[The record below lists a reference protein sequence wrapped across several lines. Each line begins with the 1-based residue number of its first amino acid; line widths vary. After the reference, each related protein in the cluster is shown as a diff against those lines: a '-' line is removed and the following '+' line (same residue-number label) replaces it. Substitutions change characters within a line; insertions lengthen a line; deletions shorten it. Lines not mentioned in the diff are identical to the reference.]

1 MLKTIEKYLL
11 TLIVIIAM
19 ALSLDITAY
28 ADSSRIVTLGA
39 NLNEEQKE
47 KVLSFFGLTESDLDN
62 MDVIYVNNKQE
73 RQYLEGIVADD
84 VIGTK
89 TYSCSYIEPTTSG
102 GINVKTA
109 NLTYVTSSILYNTL
123 QTAGVENCNIIV
135 TAPFPV
141 SGTGALTGIFLAFDN
156 AGIELDEEKKE
167 IASEELV
174 TTSELE
180 ESYGIDVTNLISDVK
195 DEVISQAKQLAYD
208 EIKKIVK
215 AKAKEYHINLT
226 DEDIDKIV
234 EFVNKLQTLEYDT
247 DTFSTKMNDLK
258 NTITSTIDNNKEGAA
273 NLIERIKAF
282 FEDIVNFF
290 KNLFGKNDVVEDNIE
305 TSTSIFDDINTDVI
319 QYDDEASQE

>member
-156 AGIELDEEKKE
+156 AGI
-167 IASEELV
+167 
-174 TTSELE
+174 
-180 ESYGIDVTNLISDVK
+180 
-195 DEVISQAKQLAYD
+195 
-208 EIKKIVK
+208 
-215 AKAKEYHINLT
+215 
-226 DEDIDKIV
+226 
-234 EFVNKLQTLEYDT
+234 
-247 DTFSTKMNDLK
+247 
-258 NTITSTIDNNKEGAA
+258 
-273 NLIERIKAF
+273 
-282 FEDIVNFF
+282 
-290 KNLFGKNDVVEDNIE
+290 
-305 TSTSIFDDINTDVI
+305 
-319 QYDDEASQE
+319 

>member
-1 MLKTIEKYLL
+1 
-11 TLIVIIAM
+11 
-19 ALSLDITAY
+19 
-28 ADSSRIVTLGA
+28 
-39 NLNEEQKE
+39 
-47 KVLSFFGLTESDLDN
+47 

-290 KNLFGKNDVVEDNIE
+290 KNLFGKNDAVEDNVE
-305 TSTSIFDDINTDVI
+305 TSTSIFDDINTDII
-319 QYDDEASQE
+319 QYDDDEVSQE

>member
-1 MLKTIEKYLL
+1 
-11 TLIVIIAM
+11 
-19 ALSLDITAY
+19 
-28 ADSSRIVTLGA
+28 
-39 NLNEEQKE
+39 
-47 KVLSFFGLTESDLDN
+47 
-62 MDVIYVNNKQE
+62 
-73 RQYLEGIVADD
+73 
-84 VIGTK
+84 
-89 TYSCSYIEPTTSG
+89 
-102 GINVKTA
+102 
-109 NLTYVTSSILYNTL
+109 
-123 QTAGVENCNIIV
+123 
-135 TAPFPV
+135 
-141 SGTGALTGIFLAFDN
+141 
-156 AGIELDEEKKE
+156 
-167 IASEELV
+167 
-174 TTSELE
+174 LE